1 MMNGI
6 HFNGAHSWRDKQVN
20 MAPGKS
26 IGFPSKEKILYKP
39 PFSNQDYDF
48 SRLYGDQIYTN
59 RKLVYLFNIRSKS
72 RVDMNIQVHSLI
84 SWLLGDGRKGPLY
97 DDTIPNY
104 YFLAE
109 VQDEPVFEEIWSNGG
124 ILTVSFDAYPF
135 RRKDTREG
143 SLYWDD
149 YDITDIYLETS
160 YKLRRTTFKKMTIG
174 QTATVGAWS
183 TNFDGGTV
191 IGRQILGKSDMITDV
206 KPTDR
211 ADSKQAYYLRDL
223 KQWVIEQDI
232 VEAQNSAVEVDL
244 YNTSITSVIPEIRTT
259 GPITIIRDREVFN
272 LIGAVTKSDL
282 LALNAGHN
290 QVVIASGVQADVDI
304 FFYKEVI

>member
-1 MMNGI
+1 MEGI
-6 HFNGAHSWRDKQVN
+6 YFNGAHSWRDKQLGISPNKV
-20 MAPGKS
+20 
-26 IGFPSKEKILYKP
+26 IGYPEKEKKLYKP
-39 PFSNQDYDF
+39 PYSNQDFDF
-48 SRLYGDQIYTN
+48 STLYGNQTFSN
-59 RKLVYLFNIRSKS
+59 RKLIYPFNIIARNKIE
-72 RVDMNIQVHSLI
+72 MNLQINEI
-84 SWLLGDGRKGPLY
+84 IGWLMGTVGKDKLY
-97 DDTIPNY
+97 DDQLPGY
-104 YFLAE
+104 YFMAE
-109 VQDEPVFEEIWSNGG
+109 VQKEPEFEERWRDGG
-124 ILTVSFDAYPF
+124 VLTATFDAYPF

-143 SLYWDD
+143 SPYWDD

-206 KPTDR
+206 RPTDR

-232 VEAQNSAVEVDL
+232 VEAQNGAVEVDL

-272 LIGAVTKSDL
+272 LMGAVTKSDL

-290 QVVIASGVQADVDI
+290 QVVIASGVQADVEI
-304 FFYKEVI
+304 LFYKEVI